1 MKKGTKVGIVILII
15 LVLLTCCC
23 VGSATTWY
31 FMAGPGSYQTA
42 EANKI
47 MDSANKK
54 IVNINSGSKEMES
67 SIQSLGA
74 GIKANA
80 NPTAIENFKDDVTK
94 LESKVQE
101 MMDELDSADA
111 DLAKAKKLRL
121 PSWYV
126 EYLGLMIK
134 SDQAQKDGLQSAQ
147 TGLMESRKLVGS
159 IAYVIDAVDR
169 MTTAFSVFESAM
181 NTMEAGDY
189 AGALAKISEADAS
202 LAAADTALKTA
213 NETIKAKDMEDM
225 IALNKKVRDALPLM
239 SQFITAAQ
247 ASDLNTMT
255 SLQPKLNSV
264 FDDISTTADA
274 TGMTGDFSAWFDK
287 QLKKYDDAYTK
298 SFNDADKYQKEAAAL
313 FKKNSNQ

>member
-1 MKKGTKVGIVILII
+1 MKTGAKVGIIVVII
-15 LVLLTCCC
+15 LVLLMCCC
-23 VGSATTWY
+23 VGSAAAWY

-54 IVNINSGSKEMES
+54 ITSVNSGSKEMES

-74 GIKANA
+74 GIKDNA
-80 NPTAIENFKDDVTK
+80 NPAAIQSFKDDVTK

-101 MMDELDSADA
+101 MMDDLDSADA

-126 EYLGLMIK
+126 EYLGLLIK
-134 SDQAQKDGLQSAQ
+134 SDTAQKTGLEAAQ

-169 MTTAFSVFESAM
+169 MTTAFSVFEDAM
-181 NTMEAGDY
+181 NTMQAGDY
-189 AGALAKISEADAS
+189 AGALAKISQADAS

-239 SQFITAAQ
+239 SQFIIAAQ
-247 ASDLNTMT
+247 SSDLNTMT
-255 SLQPKLNSV
+255 SLQPKLTSV
-264 FDDISTTADA
+264 FDDISVTADA

-287 QLKKYDDAYTK
+287 QLKKYDDTYSK
-298 SFNDADKYQKEAAAL
+298 SFKDADKYQKEATAL
-313 FKKNSNQ
+313 FNKNSNQ